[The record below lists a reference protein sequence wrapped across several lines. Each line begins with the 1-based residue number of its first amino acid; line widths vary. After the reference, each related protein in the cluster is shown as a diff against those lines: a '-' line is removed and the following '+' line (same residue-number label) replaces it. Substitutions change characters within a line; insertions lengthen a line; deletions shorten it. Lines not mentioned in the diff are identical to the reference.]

1 MPDIPNT
8 VADSQSWKPLPV
20 PTVDVNLICQVRS
33 IRISFK
39 TARGAADGFVLPVGK
54 AIRLKAG
61 DTGFIRPHEALGG
74 VAVIE
79 AFG

>member
-8 VADSQSWKPLPV
+8 VADSQSWKALPV

-33 IRISFK
+33 IRVSFK
-39 TARGAADGFVLPVGK
+39 AVRNNGDGFVLHVGK

-61 DTGFIRPHEALGG
+61 DTGFIRPNEGMGG